1 MAVLL
6 EDHTM
11 LVIEPA
17 VIPVLARPRLMKL
30 VADLFALDH
39 CSPGLGPVA
48 VSVI

>member
-1 MAVLL
+1 ML

-17 VIPVLARPRLMKL
+17 VIPVLAGTRLMKL

-39 CSPGLGPVA
+39 CSPSLGPVA
-48 VSVI
+48 GSVA